1 MEHPELSVNKLLLV
15 VLIIFFRCGI
25 EEQPYMIYEKDK
37 SLNLFAKQVTFNNKI
52 FSGSI
57 YNTNSS
63 NDTISLGKYKNGYKH
78 GEWKKFY
85 SNGALKE
92 KRFYK
97 NGLKEGVY
105 NGFYKD
111 GSKNFVFIFENGE
124 YNGTNRIWAYGGQII
139 EELNFKKGQQY
150 GSQKVWYLDGKVKS
164 NYIVKNKRRYGL
176 LGTKNCTNVSEEVF
190 NL

>member
-1 MEHPELSVNKLLLV
+1 MELPELSVNKLLLV

-25 EEQPYMIYEKDK
+25 EEQPYIIYEKDK

-111 GSKNFVFIFENGE
+111 GSKNFVFIFMF
-124 YNGTNRIWAYGGQII
+124 Y
-139 EELNFKKGQQY
+139 
-150 GSQKVWYLDGKVKS
+150 
-164 NYIVKNKRRYGL
+164 
-176 LGTKNCTNVSEEVF
+176 
-190 NL
+190 